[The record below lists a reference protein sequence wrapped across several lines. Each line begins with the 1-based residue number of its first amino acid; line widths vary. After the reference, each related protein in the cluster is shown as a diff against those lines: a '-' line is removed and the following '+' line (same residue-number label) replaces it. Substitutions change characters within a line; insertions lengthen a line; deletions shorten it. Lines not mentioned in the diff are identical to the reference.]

1 MNFKYSDDALNKEIE
16 KLNQIKEIKIL
27 KIDKINN
34 EFILS
39 IASEELN
46 YNLIFFLDLSNSN
59 NNLFKKK
66 YEIKKSEN
74 IDSEIL
80 NKIIY
85 NYYNSFQFSNSQT
98 LSNYFKGLIEKIK
111 TDSEIQENINL
122 NKKKSIYSILNN
134 SIKENEINNE
144 TNLKNSFFN
153 NIILI
158 NIFSILLKTLTGLYE
173 YNGENKPPK
182 FGNFETQR
190 HWMEITI
197 NLNSSIWYSD
207 STSNP
212 KDYWPIDYPPLSAY
226 HSYIFGYCF
235 KYLIPDSMILF
246 TSHGYE
252 NNLFKILMRLVCL
265 FSDIFI
271 FHFAC
276 FFYCKFIYLDRKFG
290 NENYFKFYIML
301 FILLVSPIFIIID
314 HGHFQFNQV
323 IHGLFIFSIYF
334 LYKGNIFFGIS
345 FFILCI
351 NFKQMGL
358 YYSIPIFLYIIK
370 DTLNLSNNNI
380 FKFSFYIIIYTIYV
394 IFNFMLIWSPWI
406 LNNNIEDVIAR
417 IFHKWDI
424 KERKVAN
431 FWYLLNYF
439 YELSNSE
446 NLIKYSII
454 IIIIT
459 MIIPFSKIMF
469 SGKVSI
475 KKTNFT
481 FFIISLSFY
490 LFSYN
495 VSEKSIMLPFLAYL
509 LCFFYLSE
517 ILPSFYLVS
526 MFSLQNLLEEDNLLF
541 PYFIF
546 MIMFYFISKF
556 IQDMFKINEFI
567 KKEKNYTIN
576 FTILFNILEIVIII
590 FIIGYNICKIF
601 IIFPSNVL
609 EFFPIINCSFS
620 FCYFLF
626 IFIYA
631 NIQIFTI

>member
-1 MNFKYSDDALNKEIE
+1 MPL
-16 KLNQIKEIKIL
+16 
-27 KIDKINN
+27 
-34 EFILS
+34 
-39 IASEELN
+39 
-46 YNLIFFLDLSNSN
+46 
-59 NNLFKKK
+59 LF
-66 YEIKKSEN
+66 
-74 IDSEIL
+74 D
-80 NKIIY
+80 
-85 NYYNSFQFSNSQT
+85 
-98 LSNYFKGLIEKIK
+98 
-111 TDSEIQENINL
+111 
-122 NKKKSIYSILNN
+122 
-134 SIKENEINNE
+134 
-144 TNLKNSFFN
+144 
-153 NIILI
+153 
-158 NIFSILLKTLTGLYE
+158 
-173 YNGENKPPK
+173 
-182 FGNFETQR
+182 
-190 HWMEITI
+190 
-197 NLNSSIWYSD
+197 
-207 STSNP
+207 
-212 KDYWPIDYPPLSAY
+212 
-226 HSYIFGYCF
+226 
-235 KYLIPDSMILF
+235 
-246 TSHGYE
+246 
-252 NNLFKILMRLVCL
+252 
-265 FSDIFI
+265 
-271 FHFAC
+271 
-276 FFYCKFIYLDRKFG
+276 FFY
-290 NENYFKFYIML
+290 
-301 FILLVSPIFIIID
+301 
-314 HGHFQFNQV
+314 Q
-323 IHGLFIFSIYF
+323 
-334 LYKGNIFFGIS
+334 
-345 FFILCI
+345 
-351 NFKQMGL
+351 
-358 YYSIPIFLYIIK
+358 IPIFLYIIK
-370 DTLNLSNNNI
+370 VTLNLSNNNI

-567 KKEKNYTIN
+567 KKEKKYKIN

-609 EFFPIINCSFS
+609 EFFPIINCIFS

>member
-74 IDSEIL
+74 IDDEIL

-85 NYYNSFQFSNSQT
+85 NYYNSFQFFNSQN
-98 LSNYFKGLIEKIK
+98 LSSFFTGLIEKIK
-111 TDSEIQENINL
+111 TDTEIKENINL
-122 NKKKSIYSILNN
+122 NKKKNIYFIFNKSESSID
-134 SIKENEINNE
+134 NESKIR
-144 TNLKNSFFN
+144 KSFFN

-182 FGNFETQR
+182 YGNFETQR

-197 NLNSSIWYSD
+197 NLKITDWYND
-207 STSNP
+207 SVSNP

-301 FILLVSPIFIIID
+301 FILLISPIFIIID

-334 LYKGNIFFGIS
+334 LYKGNIFVGIS

-358 YYSIPIFLYIIK
+358 YYSIPY
-370 DTLNLSNNNI
+370 
-380 FKFSFYIIIYTIYV
+380 FYI
-394 IFNFMLIWSPWI
+394 L
-406 LNNNIEDVIAR
+406 
-417 IFHKWDI
+417 
-424 KERKVAN
+424 
-431 FWYLLNYF
+431 
-439 YELSNSE
+439 
-446 NLIKYSII
+446 
-454 IIIIT
+454 
-459 MIIPFSKIMF
+459 
-469 SGKVSI
+469 
-475 KKTNFT
+475 
-481 FFIISLSFY
+481 
-490 LFSYN
+490 
-495 VSEKSIMLPFLAYL
+495 
-509 LCFFYLSE
+509 
-517 ILPSFYLVS
+517 
-526 MFSLQNLLEEDNLLF
+526 
-541 PYFIF
+541 
-546 MIMFYFISKF
+546 
-556 IQDMFKINEFI
+556 
-567 KKEKNYTIN
+567 
-576 FTILFNILEIVIII
+576 
-590 FIIGYNICKIF
+590 
-601 IIFPSNVL
+601 
-609 EFFPIINCSFS
+609 
-620 FCYFLF
+620 
-626 IFIYA
+626 
-631 NIQIFTI
+631 

>member
-1 MNFKYSDDALNKEIE
+1 MKFKYSDDDLNKEIE
-16 KLNQIKEIKIL
+16 NLNKIKEIKIL

-34 EFILS
+34 ELILS
-39 IASEELN
+39 ITSEELN
-46 YNLIFFLDLSNSN
+46 YNIIFSLDISNSN
-59 NNLFKKK
+59 NNLFKNQ

-74 IDSEIL
+74 IDDEIL

-85 NYYNSFQFSNSQT
+85 NYYNSFQFFNSQN
-98 LSNYFKGLIEKIK
+98 LSSFFTGLIEKIK
-111 TDSEIQENINL
+111 TDTEIKENINL
-122 NKKKSIYSILNN
+122 NKKKNIYFIFNKSESSID
-134 SIKENEINNE
+134 NESKIR
-144 TNLKNSFFN
+144 KSFFN

-182 FGNFETQR
+182 YGNFETQR

-197 NLNSSIWYSD
+197 NLKITDWYND
-207 STSNP
+207 SVSNP

-226 HSYIFGYCF
+226 HSYIFGYFF
-235 KYLIPDSMILF
+235 KYLIPDSMALF
-246 TSHGYE
+246 KSHGYE
-252 NNLFKILMRLVCL
+252 NNIFKILMRLVCL
-265 FSDIFI
+265 FSDVFI

-276 FFYCKFIYLDRKFG
+276 FLFCKFMFVDKKING

-323 IHGLFIFSIYF
+323 MHGLFIFSIYF
-334 LYKGNIFFGIS
+334 LYKGNFFFGIL
-345 FFILCI
+345 FYTLCI

-370 DTLNLSNNNI
+370 YTLNSVNRNI
-380 FKFSFYIIIYTIYV
+380 FKFVFYIILYTFYV
-394 IFNFMLIWSPWI
+394 LFDFILIWSPWI
-406 LNNNIEDVIAR
+406 YNLNIEHVIKR
-417 IFHKWDI
+417 IFRKWDI

-446 NLIKYSII
+446 NLVKYSII
-454 IIIIT
+454 IICIT
-459 MIIPFSKIMF
+459 IIIPCFKIIFS
-469 SGKVSI
+469 SKVSI
-475 KKTNFT
+475 KQTNFA

-495 VSEKSIMLPFLAYL
+495 VSEKSIMIPFLGYL

-546 MIMFYFISKF
+546 IFMFYCITKF
-556 IQDMFKINEFI
+556 IQDIFKINELV
-567 KKEKNYTIN
+567 KKKKIDKIN
-576 FTILFNILEIVIII
+576 VAFFFNLLELFIII

-601 IIFPSNVL
+601 ILSSSNS
-609 EFFPIINCSFS
+609 IINCIFS

-626 IFIYA
+626 IFIYS
-631 NIQIFTI
+631 NIEIFKI